1 MTSIHKIIRAAAL
14 IAAAIPA
21 GAATLLHEYSLV
33 NSLADNYG
41 GPSLVSN
48 GGVLS
53 SAGYVFNANHGLSL
67 SGGLL
72 NTGDYSIAL
81 NFNFSILSGYRKIL
95 DFDNRQLDYG
105 LYTLNSALT
114 FYPITV
120 TNQAVLS
127 PSTSIELVFTRSAAT
142 HVVTAFG
149 NGTSLFSVMDTV
161 SPAVFTGPAGIIYF
175 FTDDTAIPGN
185 DPTGSVQRIRIYD
198 GALTASQVATLDAP
212 GVGAPEP
219 AAFTLIGLSLAGLA
233 RLRHRRNS

>member
-53 SAGYVFNANHGLSL
+53 SAGYAFNANHGLSL

-120 TNQAVLS
+120 TYQAVLS
-127 PSTSIELVFTRSAAT
+127 PSTPIELVFTRSAAT
-142 HVVTAFG
+142 HVITAYG
-149 NGTSLFSVMDTV
+149 NGISLFSAVDTV
-161 SPAVFTGPAGIIYF
+161 SPAVFTGSSGIIYF

-212 GVGAPEP
+212 AVGAPEP